1 MENRIMKGVIFA
13 IIFSFSFTACGGYS
27 SGTIQKS
34 EKGFLK
40 FTGNNESITISIDN
54 GTQFP
59 YDVKIDLY
67 EVNPGRHT
75 VKVYRNNQIVVDR
88 IIIVDN
94 QTTFEI
100 DVP

>member
-1 MENRIMKGVIFA
+1 MKVILA
-13 IIFSFSFTACGGYS
+13 VLIISVTFIACGGGYTS
-27 SGTIQKS
+27 ATVQRA

-40 FTGNNESITISIDN
+40 FTGNIAAVMISVDD
-54 GTQFP
+54 GAQFAYNP
-59 YDVKIDLY
+59 KIDLY
-67 EVNPGRHT
+67 EVKPGKHT
-75 VKVYRNNQIVVDR
+75 IKIQRDNQIIVNR